1 MVNLFF
7 LTTQKS
13 SSTLLA
19 MVNLTAIL
27 LWRATP
33 WSLDVVLG
41 VAPKSHTHLWPNYE
55 LMAILGK
62 ASAFPL

>member
-7 LTTQKS
+7 LTTRKS
-13 SSTLLA
+13 SSTLLG

-27 LWRATP
+27 LWRSTP
-33 WSLDVVLG
+33 RSLDIVLE
-41 VAPKSHTHLWPNYE
+41 VAPKSHTHLWPSYE
-55 LMAILGK
+55 QMAILGK